1 MTRDESDDLTHGC
14 ITADELGHGLGQAR
28 RRGWHRT
35 IRGGADPPGELI
47 TTACDRANQITVY
60 AERLAKRGDVG
71 LEVVFFDD
79 PVRPDP
85 SHQLILVD
93 DPATA
98 VDQDEQRVEGATPD
112 RDRCPAGNELAAMG
126 YDLEATEFQ
135 GR

>member
-1 MTRDESDDLTHGC
+1 M
-14 ITADELGHGLGQAR
+14 
-28 RRGWHRT
+28 
-35 IRGGADPPGELI
+35 I

-126 YDLEATEFQ
+126 YHLEATEFQ
-135 GR
+135 GRYRFALAVHALDCTAPFQDFSAWFRTGLGSAPRFRPRQ